1 MLTKLKELLLKT
13 FEIVRKGNREINS
26 NTMKDF
32 YRKEKGKNDGANVG
46 HNDNPDDKDASNG
59 GMSGIKNE
67 VED

>member
-32 YRKEKGKNDGANVG
+32 YRKEKGKNNGTNNGNTENAEEKDGSG
-46 HNDNPDDKDASNG
+46 G